1 MEEKSKKKVFTK
13 KSKPTLKKGF
23 KLYPLKKE
31 TVIGDK
37 LLPIGHKIALAENGY
52 KFYKQKNIV

>member
-1 MEEKSKKKVFTK
+1 MAKQKKTVR
-13 KSKPTLKKGF
+13 TLKEGF
-23 KLYPLKKE
+23 QFYPLKKA

-37 LLPIGHKIALAENGY
+37 LQPIGYKIALTVEGY